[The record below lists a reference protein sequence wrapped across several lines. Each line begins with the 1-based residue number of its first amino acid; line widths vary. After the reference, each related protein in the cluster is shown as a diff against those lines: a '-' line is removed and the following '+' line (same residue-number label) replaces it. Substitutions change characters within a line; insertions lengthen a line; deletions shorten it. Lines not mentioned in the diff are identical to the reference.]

1 METEILKQVY
11 AALNRNDISG
21 FLKFFDPNI
30 ERIEFEGSPSGGV
43 YRGYEGFKAHV
54 IKGRSTWA
62 EGSCTP
68 ERFIIS
74 GDKVVVDVHV
84 HVRQKDKVDWI
95 DGRVA
100 DGFAF
105 KNGKITQ
112 MNSYFELKDALK
124 WAGVEESP

>member
-1 METEILKQVY
+1 METEILKEVY

-43 YRGYEGFKAHV
+43 YRGYEEFKAHV

-62 EGSCTP
+62 EGSCNP
-68 ERFIIS
+68 KCFIIS

-84 HVRQKDKVDWI
+84 RVKQKDKEDWI
-95 DGRVA
+95 EGRVA
-100 DGFAF
+100 DGFTF
-105 KNGKITQ
+105 KDGKITQ
-112 MNSYFELKDALK
+112 MNSYFELKDAFK
-124 WAGVEESP
+124 WAGIEESS